1 MSSNHNNVVDDPL
14 TDQLRAYGCPELV
27 RLDQALSQPDQLDYL
42 DLLPRRGSTTV
53 EPLLAGVAKH
63 QGNALLYVV
72 DATGDT
78 SVDAD
83 RISKLQRLLA
93 NRSDPAWLAVAR
105 LGSLDIYP
113 IDFHATGSTTALD
126 TITVQ
131 EERAPLFFQHLVH
144 GTYEK
149 NNQLQGSDYVFK
161 TIFSLLEQTHEAFV
175 PHTDINP
182 IHVLSMAGRALFF
195 RFLIDRQIVLES
207 ERAEISPA
215 ATELKDAFSSAEK
228 AAQTSA
234 WLDATFNGD
243 FLPLIDESIPS
254 DDCAAREQAY
264 LRFYRRTGRS
274 GPDIFRHL
282 HAILR
287 GWNTAS
293 GGHQAELDWGDLDF
307 AHIPVGVLSQV
318 YESFSHRVD
327 SAAARKKSVHY
338 TPRIIAQLMID
349 QAFAATPD
357 PAAARVLDP
366 ACGASIFLVL
376 AFRRLVRE
384 RWQRDETRPNTRA
397 IQSILYGQLRGFDVS
412 EAALRLAA
420 LSLYITAIEVNGT
433 PRPPKDLK
441 FPRNLRGT
449 VLHSF
454 ADAVPPQGKGSAFE
468 IGSLGP
474 TVPAD
479 FDHSFD
485 IVIGNP
491 PWTRLRDDTEDSAS
505 SAAKSE
511 TDDLNVA
518 FTTIGRRVLNAKGL
532 TELAQTYENPDKNP
546 DLPFLWRAIEWAR
559 DDGIIAFALP
569 ARTFGR
575 TSGKGQTAWRAVIRS
590 ISITGLINGA
600 DLRKTPVWDGM
611 DIPFALLFARN
622 TTPPKNHRFYY
633 SAPLKE
639 PFLNTQARFRIDY
652 ETPQPL
658 SVERIE
664 RQPWLLKT
672 LSLGTWLDVEV
683 MEAITGAFPQ
693 TLADTWDKWDSTG
706 DKTGQGYNLSPKLK
720 QKPAEFLAKLS
731 VFQTQAD
738 TFQIN
743 HRSLASF
750 FATHKRRTAYW
761 PKTEALYQPP
771 LVIIPKAPGPGL
783 DKPKAFISDRT
794 LAFSQSYYGYSC
806 TGHPEADT
814 LAALIYL
821 IAHSTLFRYH
831 TLMISVTQGADRM
844 MFTKQDLDAL
854 PFPDVA
860 TLDTRTKTTLR
871 KLAHRLEHDAEK
883 PWTEID
889 AILFRLYGLDKDAI
903 QVAGDTLFAAASYR
917 RQGRAALERTT
928 HDSRA
933 TFRETLHG
941 ALEPY
946 FDVCGEHV
954 FVSEPAMQ
962 PDEWVQPWIFLNAT
976 CAGETTTVST
986 ALLRK
991 AMQLANE
998 RSASRLIVKLPGRHG
1013 LLLGLLNQQRWWT
1026 ATRARLCA
1034 QHLVRHHLAA
1044 FGLTEEA

>member
-1 MSSNHNNVVDDPL
+1 MSSNHKSVVDDHL
-14 TDQLRAYGCPELV
+14 TEHLRAYGCPELV
-27 RLDQALSQPDQLDYL
+27 RLDMALSQPDQLDYL
-42 DLLPRRGSTTV
+42 DLLPRRGGTST

-63 QGNALLYVV
+63 QGTSLLYVV

-83 RISKLQRLLA
+83 KICKLQRLLA

-105 LGSLDIYP
+105 PGSLDIYP
-113 IDFHATGSTTALD
+113 IDFHATATTAALD
-126 TITVQ
+126 TIAVQ

-149 NNQLQGSDYVFK
+149 NGQLQGSDYVFK
-161 TIFSLLEQTHEAFV
+161 KIFSLLEQTHEAFV
-175 PHTDINP
+175 PRTDIDP

-195 RFLIDRQIVLES
+195 RFLIDRRIVLES
-207 ERAEISPA
+207 ERTEISPA
-215 ATELKDAFSSAEK
+215 ASELKDAFSSAEK

-243 FLPLIDESIPS
+243 FLPLIDESIPA
-254 DDCAAREQAY
+254 DDNAAREQAY
-264 LRFYRRTGRS
+264 LRFYRRIGKL
-274 GPDIFRHL
+274 GPDIFSHL

-287 GWNTAS
+287 GWNTAG
-293 GGHQAELDWGDLDF
+293 GGHQVELDWGDLDF

-338 TPRIIAQLMID
+338 TPRIIAQLMVD
-349 QAFAATPD
+349 QAFAALPD
-357 PAAARVLDP
+357 PAAAQVLDP

-384 RWQRDETRPNTRA
+384 RWQRDEIRPNTRT
-397 IQSILYGQLRGFDVS
+397 IQSILYNQLRGFDVS

-433 PRPPKDLK
+433 QRPPKDLK

-454 ADAVPPQGKGSAFE
+454 AEAVPQRGKASTFE
-468 IGSLGP
+468 IGSLGSA
-474 TVPAD
+474 VSAD

-485 IVIGNP
+485 LVIGNP
-491 PWTRLRDDTEDSAS
+491 PWTRLRDDAEDSDS
-505 SAAKSE
+505 EKSK
-511 TDDLNVA
+511 TDELNEA
-518 FTTIGRRVLNAKGL
+518 FTAIGQRVLNAKGL
-532 TELAQTYENPDKNP
+532 TELAQAYENPDKNP
-546 DLPFLWRAIEWAR
+546 DLPFLWRATEWSR
-559 DDGIIAFALP
+559 DGGIIAFALP

-575 TSGKGQTAWRAVIRS
+575 TSGKGQTAWRAVIHS
-590 ISITGLINGA
+590 IAITGLINGA
-600 DLRKTPVWDGM
+600 DLRKTAVWDGM
-611 DIPFALLFARN
+611 DIPFGLLFARN
-622 TTPPKNHRFYY
+622 TTPQKNHRFYF

-658 SVERIE
+658 SAERVE

-693 TLADTWDKWDSTG
+693 TLKAIWHSWDSAG
-706 DKTGQGYNLSPKLK
+706 DKTGKGYDLSPKLK
-720 QKPAEFLAKLS
+720 QKPADFLAKLLNFLPPTDQFS
-731 VFQTQAD
+731 IDYGV
-738 TFQIN
+738 
-743 HRSLASF
+743 LVSF
-750 FATHKRRTAYW
+750 YATHKKKTAYW
-761 PKTEALYQPP
+761 PKTEALYQTP
-771 LVIIPKAPGPGL
+771 LVIIPKAPGPEIES
-783 DKPKAFISDRT
+783 PKAFIST
-794 LAFSQSYYGYSC
+794 QPLAFSQSYYGYSC
-806 TGHPEADT
+806 ADHPESDT
-814 LAALIYL
+814 LASLIYL
-821 IAHSTLFRYH
+821 IAHSTIFRYH
-831 TLMISVTQGADRM
+831 TLMTSVTQGADRM

-860 TLDTRTKTTLR
+860 ALDTRTKTTLG
-871 KLAHRLEHDAEK
+871 KLAHRLEHDAKK
-883 PWTEID
+883 PWDEID
-889 AILFRLYGLDKDAI
+889 ATLFRLYGLDEHAV
-903 QVAGDTLFAAASYR
+903 QVARDTLFAAAAYR
-917 RQGRAALERTT
+917 RQGRAALERTNR
-928 HDSRA
+928 DSRA
-933 TFRETLHG
+933 RFRDTLRDE
-941 ALEPY
+941 LEPY

-954 FVSEPAMQ
+954 IVTEPAMQ
-962 PDEWVQPWIFLNAT
+962 PDEWIQPWIFLCAT
-976 CAGETTTVST
+976 RKGETVTVSP

-998 RSASRLIVKLPGRHG
+998 RSASRLVVKLPGRHG
-1013 LLLGLLNQQRWWT
+1013 LMLGLLNQQRWWT